1 MNRACLA
8 YLGPPGTFSEA
19 AALRYL
25 YEYYGEPAASPGMGE
40 TANLLPCPTIPDTLG
55 AFIQGHATEALVPL
69 ENALEGSV
77 PLVLNALLA
86 ETRLWLR
93 GEVVLPIEHCLMGL
107 PGARIDEVAAVASYP
122 HALAQC
128 RRFLRDVV
136 PHAKVEEASST
147 AAGAALVAARGD
159 RRLAAIAPARAAEIY
174 HLEVLAR
181 GIEDEKNNATRFV
194 AVGWEDRSPSPQ
206 GKDKTS
212 LILLPE
218 SDRPGLLYD
227 LLGEFA
233 KRRINLTRIE
243 SRPARRR
250 LGEYNFFIDCEGHR
264 LLAPLSE
271 AIAALSTQEVRVRVL
286 GSYPAWPSTAGAVSL
301 AGGGGE

>member
-1 MNRACLA
+1 MSKALLA

-19 AALRYL
+19 AALRYVSHF
-25 YEYYGEPAASPGMGE
+25 YGAPAAAAATGSVSS
-40 TANLLPCPTIPDTLG
+40 LLPCPTIPDTLG
-55 AFIQGHATEALVPL
+55 ALLQGKADEALVPL

-77 PLVLNALLA
+77 PLVLNALLT
-86 ETRLWLR
+86 ESGLWLR
-93 GEVVLPIEHCLMGL
+93 GEVVVPVEHCLLGL
-107 PGARIDEVAAVASYP
+107 PGTSIDTVETVVSYP

-128 RRFLRDVV
+128 RRFLREVLPSV
-136 PHAKVEEASST
+136 KVEEASST

-174 HLEVLAR
+174 NLEILAR

-194 AVGWEDRSPSPQ
+194 AVGWNDRPPSPH

-212 LILLPE
+212 LILVPE
-218 SDRPGLLYD
+218 TDRPGLLYD

-233 KRRINLTRIE
+233 SRRINLTRIE
-243 SRPARRR
+243 SRPSRRR
-250 LGEYNFFIDCEGHR
+250 LGEYNFYIDCEGHR

-271 AIAALSTQEVRVRVL
+271 AIAALARQEVQVRVL
-286 GSYPAWPSTAGAVSL
+286 GSYPAWPLELSEPAQ
-301 AGGGGE
+301 